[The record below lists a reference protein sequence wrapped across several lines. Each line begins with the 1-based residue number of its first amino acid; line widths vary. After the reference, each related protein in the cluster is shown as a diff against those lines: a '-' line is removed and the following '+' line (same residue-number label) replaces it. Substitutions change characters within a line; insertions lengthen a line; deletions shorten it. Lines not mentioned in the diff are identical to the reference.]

1 MGIRNSRRSKS
12 VKSVGEDANL
22 RDLKL
27 PTTNFIRKI
36 KLVLRV
42 YRIGLVP
49 PALPI
54 FHAQLSSKLSP
65 SPRRAN
71 WFALRPFPVRFRI
84 FRADDWY
91 KHTRIRIYIL
101 INISGKRGGNL
112 QFKCNWWKFDE
123 TILMINIS
131 FSLYEKLHKITERLR
146 IHSEDNARGS
156 RISLLLFKLSINYVI
171 NFDNWIAISF
181 LDQKVTSSLNNI
193 RELYTFS
200 ENKSLTSNDSLNSPI
215 LHVSIRNTIFIK
227 FNSICFFLRIIVP
240 RDKTAM
246 RL

>member
-1 MGIRNSRRSKS
+1 MVEPFLLQAFFLSRPYFLNRFIGCERVERRGGMGIRNSRRSKS

-65 SPRRAN
+65 SPRRQTDSLCVLFQFGLESLEQTIDISIQE
-71 WFALRPFPVRFRI
+71 FA
-84 FRADDWY
+84 
-91 KHTRIRIYIL
+91 RIYIL

-112 QFKCNWWKFDE
+112 QFKCNW
-123 TILMINIS
+123 
-131 FSLYEKLHKITERLR
+131 
-146 IHSEDNARGS
+146 
-156 RISLLLFKLSINYVI
+156 
-171 NFDNWIAISF
+171 
-181 LDQKVTSSLNNI
+181 
-193 RELYTFS
+193 
-200 ENKSLTSNDSLNSPI
+200 
-215 LHVSIRNTIFIK
+215 
-227 FNSICFFLRIIVP
+227 
-240 RDKTAM
+240 
-246 RL
+246 